1 MKAILELMAEKAKTY
16 VSFDIKSFKPDESKN
31 NMPWCIGFDALI
43 DTVSVDKEKHP
54 GQICICV
61 DDNGAIYYKWYDGS
75 EYEDFERIFHWI
87 YNALWDGG
95 VEDVKEKD
103 WLKKNWNAARLTKE
117 AVNEAKAI
125 IISQLV
131 NLVKS
136 VNGRFANQ
144 RYIVLCEEPAVDSKV
159 RGLRRKLTFDYA
171 TRFLFVSDQCLD
183 EKGKVEAETT
193 IPVSTDCPLGNL
205 EAMLEKAAE
214 AVQES
219 MTVDSPAA
227 LRERVDNLRNA
238 IVKER
243 GMNVTYCESMDIEL
257 FDTIIS
263 VLQDDEPEMEE
274 DRKSLLDS
282 LHFFSENNRYLPV
295 TLKNASLGEIT
306 AYVIAHEKEI
316 LREISNE
323 ISNYEKEFNL

>member
-16 VSFDIKSFKPDESKN
+16 VSFDIKSFEPNENKN
-31 NMPWCIGFDALI
+31 NMPWCIGFDAFI
-43 DTVSVDKEKHP
+43 DTVSVDKEEHP
-54 GQICICV
+54 AQICICV

-75 EYEDFERIFHWI
+75 ENEDFEGIFHWI

-95 VEDVKEKD
+95 VEDVEDDD
-103 WLKKNWNAARLTKE
+103 WLKKNWGPARLANE
-117 AVNEAKAI
+117 AVNEAKAV

-136 VNGRFANQ
+136 VNGQ
-144 RYIVLCEEPAVDSKV
+144 TVVLYEEPAVDGKV
-159 RGLRRKLTFDYA
+159 RGIRRELTFDYA
-171 TRFLFVSDQCLD
+171 KEILLVYYKCLD
-183 EKGKVEAETT
+183 EEERDEAE
-193 IPVSTDCPLGNL
+193 IAVPVSTDCHLGNL

-219 MTVDSPAA
+219 MTVDSPAD
-227 LRERVDNLRNA
+227 LQERVNNLWNA

-257 FDTIIS
+257 FNTIIS

-274 DRKSLLDS
+274 DRKKLLDS
-282 LHFFSENNRYLPV
+282 LHFFSANNRCLPV

-323 ISNYEKEFNL
+323 IYNYEKEFNL